1 MNGRFDV
8 GLQSRT
14 SMAETLLRLEDLEVS
29 RGMNNVLSSF
39 HLEVKSGDVVVLH
52 SENGAGKSTVIES
65 SARLLPLE
73 KGSVFHHD
81 ALVLDAEGRRNL
93 PKKPFGLTL
102 QSDGLI
108 GDETVENHLLTVCA
122 LSQMKTDITPILE
135 SFGLAHRKH
144 DRIGQLSGGQARKV
158 AVIAGLLPAMLSSKP
173 RLILLDEPA
182 TGLDQSAVKTLVS
195 TIGQLRSA
203 GHGFL
208 IASHH
213 PSMLECATRLH
224 DLKEEVE
231 HRPSDEEVWTAIGQP
246 EPRTLVAARAGNRYL
261 RSTRAGLARN
271 GLTAL
276 LVLGTLMA
284 FVDPSNIESQTLL
297 VGFVLSAPFAA
308 GLAGDPVLYLLKEQ
322 RAVDWWRANV
332 QRLPSA
338 DLFAPLTGVA
348 FTAIGTVV
356 FLGGFDWKVTIIGA
370 LVLWL
375 TMAAVRFIE
384 INTLR
389 LARPNAVFLRLL
401 LPILILPWALV
412 AEYTATL

>member
-39 HLEVKSGDVVVLH
+39 HLEIKSGDVVVLH

-102 QSDGLI
+102 QSNGLI

-122 LSQMKTDITPILE
+122 LSHMKADITPILE

-182 TGLDQSAVKTLVS
+182 TGLDQSAVQTLVS
-195 TIGQLRSA
+195 AIGQLRSA

-208 IASHH
+208 IASHRRRAEEH
-213 PSMLECATRLH
+213 PIC
-224 DLKEEVE
+224 
-231 HRPSDEEVWTAIGQP
+231 
-246 EPRTLVAARAGNRYL
+246 
-261 RSTRAGLARN
+261 
-271 GLTAL
+271 
-276 LVLGTLMA
+276 
-284 FVDPSNIESQTLL
+284 
-297 VGFVLSAPFAA
+297 
-308 GLAGDPVLYLLKEQ
+308 
-322 RAVDWWRANV
+322 
-332 QRLPSA
+332 
-338 DLFAPLTGVA
+338 
-348 FTAIGTVV
+348 
-356 FLGGFDWKVTIIGA
+356 
-370 LVLWL
+370 
-375 TMAAVRFIE
+375 
-384 INTLR
+384 
-389 LARPNAVFLRLL
+389 
-401 LPILILPWALV
+401 
-412 AEYTATL
+412 